1 MEANSIKDKKFTEA
15 MRGYKKE
22 EVDEFLGEVAMEF
35 TQLRNQN
42 SELEKK
48 LGVLADKIREYRED
62 EDALKD
68 ALLGAQKQGNAVI
81 ANAKER
87 SAELIQ
93 EAQNK
98 CDGMISDAINAAEEK
113 RLEMEKMIE
122 DAYAEKKRIEDEA
135 TKKAADIHAEMEIQT
150 EIDKEIL
157 ARTKREAEDFRT
169 RLVVEYTNHME
180 LLKKI
185 PEACENEFVKDT
197 TKNHDTARLRELL
210 DRQNSD
216 TPIMP
221 IAAPAAEKAEK
232 KDDDD
237 IKVVS
242 SFDEIPVS
250 EAESTEIEETADGGA
265 FTVESAFIDDDK
277 DDERDT
283 PDFLKQPQRQNKSKY
298 EKLEF
303 GNNTS
308 GNGKN
313 KKKR

>member
-1 MEANSIKDKKFTEA
+1 MDANSIRDRKFTEA

-22 EVDEFLGEVAMEF
+22 EVDDFLNEIAMEF
-35 TQLRNQN
+35 TQLRSQN

-81 ANAKER
+81 ASAKEK

-93 EAQNK
+93 DAQNK
-98 CDGMISDAINAAEEK
+98 CDKMIADAEK
-113 RLEMEKMIE
+113 ESADKHAEMEKMIA
-122 DAYAEKKRIEDEA
+122 DAQAEKKRIEEEA
-135 TKKAADIHAEMEIQT
+135 AKKAADIHTEMEIQT

-169 RLVVEYTNHME
+169 RLVVEYTNQME

-185 PEACENEFVKDT
+185 PEACENEFVKET
-197 TKNHDTARLRELL
+197 AENHDTSRLRELL
-210 DRQNSD
+210 GQQSAETTRERALE
-216 TPIMP
+216 P
-221 IAAPAAEKAEK
+221 EKAE
-232 KDDDD
+232 DDSD
-237 IKVVS
+237 IKVVN
-242 SFDEIPVS
+242 SFSDIPVAQEEPAEEG
-250 EAESTEIEETADGGA
+250 EAVSDGA
-265 FTVESAFIDDDK
+265 FTVESAFS
-277 DDERDT
+277 DEDESSTEKET
-283 PDFLKQPQRQNKSKY
+283 PDFLIRQTPRPNKSKY

-303 GNNTS
+303 GNNTA